1 MKGEE
6 LQVQYICVLGLSLTR
21 VLCTDRSRHH
31 LLKCKPTTSAT
42 WYIFLLVKAL
52 PRPTFLSTSIMNSN
66 WKKPCISISVLGEE
80 LRISVLFV
88 QKGSLP
94 LLESLFFLFRNLA
107 LKSFPVLCFASLVPC
122 TGSTPSQIIPLV
134 LGQSGR
140 GKRWQHR
147 AGLSV
152 CFFSITLLIL
162 PAIWHIADET
172 GYCFRSLY

>member
-1 MKGEE
+1 MHGQITSSSAQMQAYHQCY
-6 LQVQYICVLGLSLTR
+6 LVYIPSC
-21 VLCTDRSRHH
+21 
-31 LLKCKPTTSAT
+31 
-42 WYIFLLVKAL
+42 
-52 PRPTFLSTSIMNSN
+52 
-66 WKKPCISISVLGEE
+66 
-80 LRISVLFV
+80 
-88 QKGSLP
+88 KGSSQTYLSFHKHYELKLEKP
-94 LLESLFFLFRNLA
+94 LHKHLHAGRRAENIHAFCTKRVSSSPLESLFFLFRNLA

-152 CFFSITLLIL
+152 CFYSITLLIL
-162 PAIWHIADET
+162 PAIWHITDET